1 VGREIRR
8 TLALQ
13 VAFDE
18 TDMLGVAHNS
28 VYFRWFERGR
38 LELFEEILPIA
49 TAMEAGIAA
58 PVVHNSCDYE
68 NPARFRDRLVLTTRM
83 PFEEPYPGRIGFR
96 HELSNAR
103 TKQPVARGETVVTL
117 VEWQTGRLIRRIPED
132 MMERVR
138 ELVRGRKKE
147 GA

>member
-1 VGREIRR
+1 MGREIRR

-28 VYFRWFERGR
+28 VYFKWFERGR

-49 TAMEAGIAA
+49 TAMEEGIAA

-83 PFEEPYPGRIGFR
+83 PFQEPYPGRVRFR

-103 TKQPVARGETVVTL
+103 TKQAIATGETVVTL
-117 VEWQTGRLIRRIPED
+117 VEWKTGRLIREVPED
-132 MMERVR
+132 MMARVR
-138 ELVRGRKKE
+138 ELARGSKKE